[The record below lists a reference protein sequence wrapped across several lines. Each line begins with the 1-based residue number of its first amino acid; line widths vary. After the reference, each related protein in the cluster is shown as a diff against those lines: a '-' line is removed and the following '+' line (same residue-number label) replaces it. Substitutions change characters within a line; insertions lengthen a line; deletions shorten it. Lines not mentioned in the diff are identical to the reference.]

1 MITVKLPAEIAAHSP
16 DFLDY
21 LYALPSDSKFTIN
34 FENSKSMKSLANYFF
49 IPRLIED
56 LAEFIEEDM
65 KNYLIEHMEEYICE
79 LNSDT
84 SDELSLLI
92 LPNAV
97 LVCAKMIQSIDV
109 DSSLLIS
116 IPHAMFHQII
126 QMIAGGIYDG
136 SNCQMQSCSLL
147 LITWNT
153 MTKTKY
159 SV

>member
-1 MITVKLPAEIAAHSP
+1 MFISLHCQGDISSGYFETLLQSDSFSENSEHMSTVKLPAEIAAHSP

-84 SDELSLLI
+84 SDELSL
-92 LPNAV
+92 
-97 LVCAKMIQSIDV
+97 
-109 DSSLLIS
+109 
-116 IPHAMFHQII
+116 
-126 QMIAGGIYDG
+126 
-136 SNCQMQSCSLL
+136 
-147 LITWNT
+147 
-153 MTKTKY
+153 
-159 SV
+159 